1 MLNDVQ
7 FSKNLHDFL
16 YENEY
21 CGKTKN
27 LTPEI
32 FLYVLDKIF
41 LVNLKKFFLIFG
53 DTLFMNFKVKVKVT
67 RLST

>member
-1 MLNDVQ
+1 MFLTNTYVCSI
-7 FSKNLHDFL
+7 FKCLHGFL

-32 FLYVLDKIF
+32 FCYVLEKIF
-41 LVNLKKFFLIFG
+41 IVNLKKYIFLEIHF
-53 DTLFMNFKVKVKVT
+53 L
-67 RLST
+67 

>member
-1 MLNDVQ
+1 MFNLK
-7 FSKNLHDFL
+7 KNLHDFL
-16 YENEY
+16 DENEY

-41 LVNLKKFFLIFG
+41 IVNLKKKI
-53 DTLFMNFKVKVKVT
+53 
-67 RLST
+67 

>member
-1 MLNDVQ
+1 MFNFQ
-7 FSKNLHDFL
+7 KNLHDFL

-41 LVNLKKFFLIFG
+41 IVNLKKQNLIFG
-53 DTLFMNFKVKVKVT
+53 DTFFMNFNVKVKVT
-67 RLST
+67 RSST

>member
-1 MLNDVQ
+1 MHVQ
-7 FSKNLHDFL
+7 VFKFLYDFL

-32 FLYVLDKIF
+32 FCYVLEKIF
-41 LVNLKKFFLIFG
+41 IVHLKK
-53 DTLFMNFKVKVKVT
+53 
-67 RLST
+67 